1 MTAHNTSRRVVITV
15 DDELLA
21 ARCARGRVVVIDDD
35 EDVLSALSALI
46 ALEGFAVEA
55 YPSATAYLQVVAL
68 NLPAFSGPYC
78 VLCDVM
84 MPQMDGLALQ
94 RHLANHADMPVV
106 LMSCASGAREA
117 AEAFRGG
124 AVDFLIKP
132 FDADTLLATLSKAL
146 ALSRYRQANQ
156 QLQADLQS
164 RREALTDREQE
175 VARRVAAGHTN
186 PAIARELGIALR
198 TVKLYRQRAV
208 EKLGADTLP
217 DLVRISDK
225 GGL

>member
-1 MTAHNTSRRVVITV
+1 
-15 DDELLA
+15 
-21 ARCARGRVVVIDDD
+21 
-35 EDVLSALSALI
+35 
-46 ALEGFAVEA
+46 
-55 YPSATAYLQVVAL
+55 
-68 NLPAFSGPYC
+68 
-78 VLCDVM
+78 
-84 MPQMDGLALQ
+84 
-94 RHLANHADMPVV
+94 MPVV
-106 LMSCASGAREA
+106 LMSGASGAREA

-132 FDADTLLATLSKAL
+132 FDADTVLATLSKAL
-146 ALSRYRQANQ
+146 ALSRERQASQ

-186 PAIARELGIALR
+186 PAIAHELGIALR
-198 TVKLYRQRAV
+198 TVKLYRQRAF

-217 DLVRISDK
+217 DLVRIADK